1 MKKKKI
7 LHLIDGL
14 NIGGAEILLVD
25 LARGIKDAGFDVH
38 VGYSTRGPLE
48 KNLPEL
54 GVPCTRLPR
63 LGRIDPIL
71 FFGICRLIQRERPD
85 IVHTHLFKSDL
96 HGRLAARLCGVPVV
110 LSTSH
115 NNDDWARNF
124 MFGKLYGLTAKLA
137 DRVIAVSD
145 EVRDYQIQ
153 HTGIPPGRIITIEN
167 GVDIR
172 RFARQEDNARAVR
185 AEFKI
190 DPGAPWVGII
200 GRLQP
205 QKDHGNFLNA
215 AVLVKEKLPA
225 ARFLVVG
232 DGPLREELE
241 ARARSL
247 GLGSSVLFC
256 GVRRDIP
263 AILSA
268 LDVLV
273 LASRWEGLPV
283 TLLEGMAARCPVV
296 STAVGGVPNVV
307 TNEASALL
315 VPPENSRA
323 LAEACL
329 RILEDHELAQA
340 LLSAAFEIVKNNFSL
355 DAMTGRTID
364 LYKELLEKY
373 DAHKSS

>member
-1 MKKKKI
+1 M
-7 LHLIDGL
+7 IDGL
-14 NIGGAEILLVD
+14 NLGGAEVLLVD
-25 LARGIKDAGFDVH
+25 LARGLQAADYQVS
-38 VGYSTRGPLE
+38 VGYSTHGPVE
-48 KNLPEL
+48 KNLLDL
-54 GVPCTRLPR
+54 GIPITHLPR
-63 LGRIDPIL
+63 LGRVDPFL
-71 FFGICRLIQRERPD
+71 FLGMCRLILREKPD
-85 IVHTHLFKSDL
+85 LVHTHLFKSDL

-110 LSTSH
+110 ISTVH
-115 NNDDWARNF
+115 NNDDWARRF
-124 MFGKLYGLTAKLA
+124 PLGRLYGLTGALA

-145 EVRDYQIQ
+145 QVREHQIQ
-153 HTGIPPGRIITIEN
+153 YAGLAPERITVIEN

-172 RFARQEDNARAVR
+172 RFAGQGEHARALR
-185 AEFKI
+185 TELNL
-190 DPGAPWVGII
+190 APDAPLIGII

-205 QKDHGNFLNA
+205 QKDHANFLNA
-215 AVLVKEKLPA
+215 AVRIKAAMPA
-225 ARFLVVG
+225 ARFLVAG
-232 DGPLREELE
+232 DGPLRGELE
-241 ARARSL
+241 AQSLSL
-247 GLGSSVLFC
+247 GLGSSIIFC
-256 GVRRDIP
+256 GIRRDIP
-263 AILSA
+263 AVLSA

-273 LASRWEGLPV
+273 LSSKWEGLPV